1 MFVILHIEMPYNLFV
16 HFKSNCHMWRLI
28 VVAQHTIWNL
38 ATLNVLHLVY
48 KGNFNLDFAAR
59 KIFLGLLKPNINYI
73 IIIREDNDFYRI
85 VDAILVSF
93 FLYLT
98 SKTDCIFRVLTRFWP
113 VGRPGTTGGAKTNG
127 NKKVAPLPPNYK
139 EKLAMAR
146 HIKHTIC
153 EISEKKAFIEQLF
166 YNNKVLHLITSAGE
180 YYITQVAPLP
190 VNFKEKVIVFTGC

>member
-85 VDAILVSF
+85 VNAILVSF

-153 EISEKKAFIEQLF
+153 EISEKRHLENNFSIITKF
-166 YNNKVLHLITSAGE
+166 YI
-180 YYITQVAPLP
+180 
-190 VNFKEKVIVFTGC
+190 